1 MEDKVQ
7 KIYYELT
14 ACKEN
19 IPLILKKIEETIISN
34 SIIIRRQTKEIDN
47 LMEFIEYF
55 RLLIQG
61 KCIDKICIKNIVN
74 DLCHYIMANESNL
87 STLKRSLNKMEE
99 SLEETINEDTICPTC
114 EQKIENI

>member
-61 KCIDKICIKNIVN
+61 KCIDKICIMV
-74 DLCHYIMANESNL
+74 NESNL